1 MSALAALDQF
11 LLQGRS
17 FSSCPKA
24 FLTKSSVYLP
34 RVRGGRNAGCK
45 DGLDLQRL
53 VKMVLGGTNRQEL
66 IRDGEHVLHPLIRK
80 ELITQCGI
88 SEQLY
93 MTFEVSISPYERGN
107 NFVDFLDDLQLGVD
121 WEASLEQTREHLS
134 EAVEQKLVLADST
147 TRRSSTR
154 YWKNQSS

>member
-1 MSALAALDQF
+1 
-11 LLQGRS
+11 
-17 FSSCPKA
+17 
-24 FLTKSSVYLP
+24 
-34 RVRGGRNAGCK
+34 
-45 DGLDLQRL
+45 
-53 VKMVLGGTNRQEL
+53 
-66 IRDGEHVLHPLIRK
+66 
-80 ELITQCGI
+80 
-88 SEQLY
+88 